1 MFLKKTSAKRAL
13 MFKTRREARQSP
25 FMFFYVSYSP
35 FVDLTLDF
43 GKIPVLPVLS
53 ALKINKHRVLTIFF
67 VNLHSINCAK
77 LNVT

>member
-1 MFLKKTSAKRAL
+1 MIINVQSKALSASKTFYVL
-13 MFKTRREARQSP
+13 MFSNSL
-25 FMFFYVSYSP
+25 FM
-35 FVDLTLDF
+35 DLTLYF